1 MASRRQE
8 RVAAL
13 LQSAISSALIREVKD
28 PRVVGVTV
36 TGVEMSPD
44 LRQARVLYRVL
55 DAGGGAVRA
64 EAGLENA
71 TRFLQGVVGRAAGLR
86 YAPALRF
93 VYDPGPDRLQRVS
106 ELLGG
111 SVEPRGGDD
120 DGRGVA
126 GR

>member
-1 MASRRQE
+1 M
-8 RVAAL
+8 L
-13 LQSAISSALIREVKD
+13 LQSAISNALIREVKD

-55 DAGGGAVRA
+55 DAGGGMVRA
-64 EAGLENA
+64 QSGLENA

-86 YAPALRF
+86 YAPTLRF
-93 VYDPGPDRLQRVS
+93 DYDPGPDHVQRVT
-106 ELLGG
+106 ELLEG

-120 DGRGVA
+120 DGRGVV